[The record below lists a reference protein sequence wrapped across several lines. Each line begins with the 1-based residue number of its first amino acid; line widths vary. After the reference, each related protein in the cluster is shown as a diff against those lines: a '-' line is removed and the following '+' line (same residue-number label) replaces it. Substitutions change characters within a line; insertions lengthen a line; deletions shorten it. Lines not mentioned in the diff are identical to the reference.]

1 MASILKVNTIQD
13 ATNSNTAISVDSSGR
28 VTLPQQVAFTASIT
42 NASGSSGH
50 QGPLVFDLVS
60 INKGSHYDNSNGR
73 FTAPVA
79 GIYFFSFHGFVCGN
93 SSAAKL
99 GSGSTFGARF
109 QVDGGNFTGM
119 QRIYHIIDASNYA
132 HVSFSQIIEL
142 SASQYV
148 TVNVTDSYIY
158 GVAGA
163 TDIYNGFGGHLI
175 G

>member
-13 ATNSNTAISVDSSGR
+13 ATNSNTALSIDSSGR

-50 QGPLVFDLVS
+50 SGSLVFDLVG
-60 INKGSHYDNSNGR
+60 INKGSHYNNSNGR
-73 FTAPVA
+73 FTAPIAGLYFFTFHAFVA
-79 GIYFFSFHGFVCGN
+79 GNTSG
-93 SSAAKL
+93 AKL

-109 QVDGGNFTGM
+109 QVDGDNFTGM
-119 QRIYHIIDASNYA
+119 QRLYHIIDAANYA
-132 HVSFSQIIEL
+132 HVSLSQIIEL

-158 GVAGA
+158 GVAGG